1 MESLPLEGSVRM
13 ADRVNQQL
21 GHYRLIRHLG
31 RGGFAEVYLGE
42 HLYLNTKAAI
52 KVLQTRL
59 SGSDLPGFIKEA
71 RTIAGLSH
79 PHIIRVLDFGLEDET
94 PFLVMEYAPNG
105 TLRQRFPKG
114 TRLPLTTILPFVKQM
129 AEALQYAHDQR
140 LVHRDVKPENM
151 LLGPR
156 NELLLSDFGIAFVT
170 QTSRQQTT
178 QEIVGTAA
186 YMAPEQLQGR
196 PQPASD
202 QYALGIVIYEWLS
215 GDRPFHGTF
224 TEVASQHLFVPP
236 PPLRQKLPDI
246 SPEVEHI
253 MQTALE
259 KDPQKRFVTV
269 QAFARALEQASIS
282 PSQMSTLADDS
293 PTYITPLAPPP
304 PVYIPASTYTPT
316 PPPPPPSSLSPYH
329 TPSPGDALTRPAQI
343 SHPGL
348 PISQPGLPLSQPGL
362 QIPPDDR
369 TRPPQ
374 PGISRRA
381 LLIGLGGLAIGSGIA
396 GVLLYQHFQ
405 SPGVTT
411 SPTPTPTTNP
421 TLTSHPASPSPN
433 VTPTTAPTVTST
445 SSAPPT
451 LGATLAVFKQHTDQ
465 VTTVA
470 WAPNDAHVIASGSN
484 DKTVQ
489 IWSVSTLAAS
499 VRHAQAKQVYSLS
512 WSPSGRYIA
521 SGGENPTIEVWDAS
535 NGNTILQYP
544 GHSNPVFSV
553 VWSPDG
559 NNIASGSSDNTAQ
572 VWNASSGSLVT
583 SYKQHTQRVWA
594 LAWSSDSSKIASAS
608 WDGTVQI
615 WDANTGANILTYHDP
630 AGGHVQAVAW
640 SPNGQYIASG
650 GDGKTVQVWQV
661 STGNVI
667 NTYSGHSNTIEDVQ
681 WSPNG
686 TRIASASKDGTVQVW
701 DATTGGNPYTYTGHT
716 GLVWALAWSANGQS
730 IASAAADN
738 TVRVWQAS

>member
-1 MESLPLEGSVRM
+1 M
-13 ADRVNQQL
+13 ADRVDQQL

-31 RGGFAEVYLGE
+31 RGGFADVYLGE

-71 RTIAGLSH
+71 RTIAGL
-79 PHIIRVLDFGLEDET
+79 
-94 PFLVMEYAPNG
+94 
-105 TLRQRFPKG
+105 
-114 TRLPLTTILPFVKQM
+114 
-129 AEALQYAHDQR
+129 
-140 LVHRDVKPENM
+140 HRDVKPEN
-151 LLGPR
+151 LLLDPR

-202 QYALGIVIYEWLS
+202 QYALGIVIYEWLT

-246 SPEVEHI
+246 SPEVEHV
-253 MQTALE
+253 MQTALG
-259 KDPQKRFVTV
+259 KDPQKRFMTV

-282 PSQMSTLADDS
+282 QSQMSTLADDS

-304 PVYIPASTYTPT
+304 PPVYAPASTYTPT

-329 TPSPGDALTRPAQI
+329 TPSPLDALTRPAQI

-348 PISQPGLPLSQPGL
+348 PISQPGPQT
-362 QIPPDDR
+362 PPDDR

-421 TLTSHPASPSPN
+421 TSHPASPSPN
-433 VTPTTAPTVTST
+433 VTATTAPTVTST

-451 LGATLAVFKQHTDQ
+451 LGTTLAVFKQHTDQ

-470 WAPNDAHVIASGSN
+470 WAPNNAHFIASGSN

-499 VRHAQAKQVYSLS
+499 VRHTQAKQVYSLS

-521 SGGENPTIEVWDAS
+521 SGGENPTIEVWDTS

-559 NNIASGSSDNTAQ
+559 TNIVSGSSDNTAQ

-615 WDANTGANILTYHDP
+615 WDANTGASILTYHDP

-686 TRIASASKDGTVQVW
+686 TRIASASKDGTVRVW
-701 DATTGGNPYTYTGHT
+701 DAITGGNPYTYTGHT
-716 GLVWALAWSANGQS
+716 GLVWAIAWSSNGQS
-730 IASAAADN
+730 IASAGADN

>member
-1 MESLPLEGSVRM
+1 M
-13 ADRVNQQL
+13 ADRVDQQL

-31 RGGFAEVYLGE
+31 RGGFADVYLGE

-59 SGSDLPGFIKEA
+59 SGSDLPGFLKEA

-105 TLRQRFPKG
+105 TLRQRYPKG
-114 TRLPLTTILPFVKQM
+114 TRLPLTTILPLVKQV

-151 LLGPR
+151 LLGPKD
-156 NELLLSDFGIAFVT
+156 EVLLSDFGIAFVT

-178 QEIVGTAA
+178 QEVVGTAA

-202 QYALGIVIYEWLS
+202 QYALGIVIYEWLT
-215 GDRPFHGTF
+215 GDKPFHGTF

-246 SPEVEHI
+246 SPEVEHV
-253 MQTALE
+253 MQTALA
-259 KDPQKRFVTV
+259 KDQQKRFMTV
-269 QAFARALEQASIS
+269 KAFANALEQAYFSKS
-282 PSQMSTLADDS
+282 HMSMLADDS
-293 PTYITPLAPPP
+293 PTFLNTPLPPP
-304 PVYIPASTYTPT
+304 PPGYIPASTYNPT
-316 PPPPPPSSLSPYH
+316 PPPPPPSSLLAYH
-329 TPSPGDALTRPAQI
+329 TPSPDDALTRPAQI
-343 SHPGL
+343 SQPGL
-348 PISQPGLPLSQPGL
+348 PISQPGLQTT
-362 QIPPDDR
+362 QDNR
-369 TRPPQ
+369 TRPAQ
-374 PGISRRA
+374 PGVSRRA
-381 LLIGLGGLAIGSGIA
+381 LLIGLGGLAIGSGAA

-405 SPGVTT
+405 SPGPTT
-411 SPTPTPTTNP
+411 SSTPTPTVNP
-421 TLTSHPASPSPN
+421 TSTSQPASPSPN
-433 VTPTTAPTVTST
+433 VTTTSTPPPTST
-445 SSAPPT
+445 SSTPPP
-451 LGATLAVFKQHTDQ
+451 LGTTVGVFRQHTDQ

-470 WAPNDAHVIASGSN
+470 WAPNNAHFIASGSN

-489 IWSVSTLAAS
+489 IWNFSSLTTS
-499 VRHAQAKQVYSLS
+499 VRHSQAKQVYSLT
-512 WSPSGRYIA
+512 WSPSGQYIA
-521 SGGENPTIEVWDAS
+521 SGGENPPIEVWDTS

-544 GHSNPVFSV
+544 GHTNPVFSV

-559 NNIASGSSDNTAQ
+559 TNIASGSSDNTAQ
-572 VWNASSGSLVT
+572 VWNASTGSLVT

-594 LAWSSDSSKIASAS
+594 LAWSPDGTRIASAS

-615 WDANTGANILTYHDP
+615 WDAATGATILTYHDP
-630 AGGHVQAVAW
+630 TAGHVQAVAW
-640 SPNGQYIASG
+640 SHDGQSIAAG
-650 GDGKTVQVWQV
+650 GDGKTVQVWQA

-667 NTYSGHSNTIEDVQ
+667 YTYTGHTNTIEDVQ

-686 TRIASASKDGTVQVW
+686 TRIASASKDGTVRVW
-701 DATTGGNPYTYTGHT
+701 DATTGANSYTYTGHT
-716 GLVWALAWSANGQS
+716 SLVWAIAWSSNGQY
-730 IASAAADN
+730 IASASADN